1 MKPFLKWLGI
11 AVVVFLIGAQFFPV
25 DRTNPPV
32 DPSKTIYA
40 TGIVPAHE
48 HSILQRSCADCHSN
62 ETHWPWY
69 SHVAP
74 ASWLVASDVHGARY
88 KMNLSEWRIY
98 TDRQK
103 QDKLDGICEMV
114 SGGDMPPMQYTLIHR
129 NAVLTQ
135 QDRDTLCQWV
145 KSPPAPPGMTPS
157 AVGGSTSK

>member
-1 MKPFLKWLGI
+1 MKRFLKWLSI

-32 DPSKTIYA
+32 DPSKTIFA
-40 TGIVPAHE
+40 AGIVPPNVQP
-48 HSILQRSCADCHSN
+48 IVQRSCADCHSD

-74 ASWLVASDVHGARY
+74 ASWLVASDVHGARG
-88 KMNLSEWRIY
+88 KMDLSQWAAY

-103 QDKLDGICEMV
+103 QDRLDGICEMV
-114 SGGDMPPMQYTLIHR
+114 SSGDMPPSQYTLIHR

-145 KSPPAPPGMTPS
+145 KGVPQSHP
-157 AVGGSTSK
+157 